1 MLRISNPGKANALD
15 PGMLRSLASLLN
27 GPEAAAARTV
37 LLTGAGDRHFCAG
50 IDLGSGDDDALVEH
64 LRAGEELL
72 LAASEAIVAC
82 PRPVIA
88 VLNGATMGGGFELAM
103 ACDWRI
109 ARRGARIG
117 MPAARLGVVYSPAG
131 LRRAV
136 ELMGAAR
143 TRRLFLTGRP
153 LDAVEAYEIGAV
165 DELTDDAGLWPAAHR
180 AAADVAAGSPLAVAG
195 TRAIIRAL
203 TAAAP
208 PAQVVGLGEEWRER
222 AFGGPDLAEGPAAF
236 RERRPARFRLDPD
249 GG

>member
-15 PGMLRSLASLLN
+15 RGMLRSLASLLN
-27 GPEAAAARTV
+27 GPEAAGAHVV

-50 IDLGSGDDDALVEH
+50 IDLGGGDPDASVDH

-72 LAASEAIVAC
+72 FAASEAIVAC

-109 ARRGARIG
+109 AARGARIG

-136 ELMGAAR
+136 DLMGPAR
-143 TRRLFLTGRP
+143 ARRLFLTGRP
-153 LDAVEAYEIGAV
+153 IGADEAFAIGAV
-165 DELTDDAGLWPAAHR
+165 DQVVDDGALWETAR
-180 AAADVAAGSPLAVAG
+180 EAAADVAAASPLAVAG
-195 TRAIIRAL
+195 TRAVIRAL
-203 TAAAP
+203 GDGTP
-208 PAQVVGLGEEWRER
+208 PAEVTALGERWRER
-222 AFGGPDLAEGPAAF
+222 AFTERDLAEGLAAF
-236 RERRPARFRLDPD
+236 LERRPPRFELDAD